1 MTIKY
6 IHNAAAMSINPV
18 TTPQLTERLSNIPV
32 EKAIA
37 GIARL
42 FTLSVRSRS
51 SMTVQPGYGA
61 FQARSSL
68 QHPLRPIYA

>member
-1 MTIKY
+1 MIVKY
-6 IHNAAAMSINPV
+6 MHTAATMNRNPA

-37 GIARL
+37 GTARL